1 MLKGLV
7 RPRQICD
14 SARLQTGVAL
24 TCDGSGRAHERG
36 PRMSGTQLIPPLTTY
51 RAEVAWLME
60 QGETFDTV
68 EHGIDRIDDLTEDEK
83 AALWLFA
90 FSLRDPRDQQR
101 EARGHLAA
109 VE

>member
-1 MLKGLV
+1 MPKGLV
-7 RPRQICD
+7 RRRQTCD
-14 SARLQTGVAL
+14 SGRLQTGVVL

-36 PRMSGTQLIPPLTTY
+36 PPMSGTRLIPPLTMY

-60 QGETFDTV
+60 QGETFGAV
-68 EHGIDRIDDLTEDEK
+68 EDGIDRIADLTEDER
-83 AALWLFA
+83 ASLWLFA

-101 EARGHLAA
+101 DARGHLAA